1 MVPSSLLA
9 STPLMGEKRA
19 ARERT
24 RVSFRGLLSR
34 DFSRLPQ
41 MIWVKSS
48 TRHHLSGSSDGTN
61 FLARESEIKLKYF
74 VRMNFTLSDQLH
86 WGI

>member
-1 MVPSSLLA
+1 
-9 STPLMGEKRA
+9 MGEKRA

-41 MIWVKSS
+41 MTGWRALQDI
-48 TRHHLSGSSDGTN
+48 TYLGALTGQIFGTK
-61 FLARESEIKLKYF
+61 SEIKLKYF
-74 VRMNFTLSDQLH
+74 VRMNFALSDQLH